1 MNHIGIL
8 QTEPNWAAASAALG
22 SSLIRGWN
30 SGARFSGL
38 KLSVVEAACF
48 SKRPVGTRKHCGTG
62 SKQILLLFLLSVN
75 NLCRK

>member
-22 SSLIRGWN
+22 SSLTRGWN
-30 SGARFSGL
+30 LGSRFSGL
-38 KLSVVEAACF
+38 KLSVVEASCF
-48 SKRPVGTRKHCGTG
+48 SKGPVGTRKDYGAG
-62 SKQILLLFLLSVN
+62 SKQILFFFFLSVN